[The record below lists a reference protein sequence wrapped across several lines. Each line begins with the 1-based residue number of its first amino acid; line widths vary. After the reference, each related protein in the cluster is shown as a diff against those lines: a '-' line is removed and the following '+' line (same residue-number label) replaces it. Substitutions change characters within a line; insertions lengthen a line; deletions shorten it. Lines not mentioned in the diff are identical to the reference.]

1 LVSFKSL
8 GLIRGGELTQK
19 WALVLLHALLLLLLL
34 QSFPDSINQPNFPSV
49 VLQPGETYRQ
59 QLVYRF
65 NSP

>member
-1 LVSFKSL
+1 
-8 GLIRGGELTQK
+8 
-19 WALVLLHALLLLLLL
+19 VLLHALLLLLLL